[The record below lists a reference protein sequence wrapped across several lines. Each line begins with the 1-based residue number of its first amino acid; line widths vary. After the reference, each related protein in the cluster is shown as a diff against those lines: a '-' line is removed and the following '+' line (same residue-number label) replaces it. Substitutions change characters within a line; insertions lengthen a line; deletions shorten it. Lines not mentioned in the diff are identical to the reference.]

1 VDCAASGPRTVS
13 GPPNAEALLRD
24 LDREFVLL
32 DNKTFQSFIDT
43 KDLERGRSFSG
54 LLGLKKYSDARQS
67 LQGLARTQPFNNH
80 FGTSVLENR
89 RRTAATTFQTAQRN
103 AQTSFEA
110 LTQRKLTDFSSR
122 AAAEGAAHSSLE
134 QIAILKAQ

>member
-1 VDCAASGPRTVS
+1 MNRFHSVGAGQVTLTLVPEGGGNAVAIRVDCAANGTRTVS

-80 FGTSVLENR
+80 LGTNVLEIGGELRLLPFKPPN
-89 RRTAATTFQTAQRN
+89 
-103 AQTSFEA
+103 EM
-110 LTQRKLTDFSSR
+110 RKHPWKL
-122 AAAEGAAHSSLE
+122 
-134 QIAILKAQ
+134 